1 MTNVDLIIKVIGVWI
16 IVVIVSLAIVYRPND
31 NYTFFRL
38 GYHDDLEIFG
48 MKINTM
54 NSYLVVVL
62 YTIINTII
70 RALQQEILLS
80 WITNNVRD
88 EKADKNEYVMK
99 WGYKASMINTTYIW
113 FDFYMYM
120 NILMTQIDLFMF
132 EMIGHI
138 ITTYYTTNM
147 YLVSY
152 RNQ

>member
-1 MTNVDLIIKVIGVWI
+1 MTKIDIIIKVISLWI
-16 IVVIVSLAIVYRPND
+16 IVVILCLFIVYRPNS

-54 NSYLVVVL
+54 TSYLFVVL

-70 RALQQEILLS
+70 RALQQEVLLS

-88 EKADKNEYVMK
+88 EKVEKTEFVIK
-99 WGYKASMINTTYIW
+99 WGYKASVINTVYVW

-120 NILMTQIDLFMF
+120 NILMTQIDLFLF
-132 EMIGHI
+132 ETIGHI
-138 ITTYYTTNM
+138 ITTYYTTRM
-147 YLVSY
+147 YLET
-152 RNQ
+152 